1 MEDITQTLI
10 DIANNVWDATIKGD
24 AAFYRNFLIE
34 EAVRINGSGVAD
46 KQALIKQL
54 EQPAA
59 VSVTKV
65 AMKNTKA
72 IRLTAD
78 SALLTYEATIN
89 VTRNGAEIVLSDYIT
104 TVFVKRD
111 GEWKGALQQHTP
123 IA

>member
-10 DIANNVWDATIKGD
+10 DITNNVWDATIRRD

-46 KQALIKQL
+46 KPALIKQL

-65 AMKNTKA
+65 AMKNAKA

-123 IA
+123 TA